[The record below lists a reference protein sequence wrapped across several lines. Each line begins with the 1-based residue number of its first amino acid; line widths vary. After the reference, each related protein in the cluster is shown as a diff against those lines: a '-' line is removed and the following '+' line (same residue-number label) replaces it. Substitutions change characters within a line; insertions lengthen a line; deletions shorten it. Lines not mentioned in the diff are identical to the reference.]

1 MNEQNNK
8 TNKLTDKAF
17 SRFALTSLISILVCI
32 ICLSATTYAW
42 FTGSVQSPGN
52 TIKTASE
59 CLLVVTV
66 KEEGSDTVVSTVYCD
81 EPVTVEG
88 MSGRYA
94 VTLSL
99 PANSAS
105 GYLTISAGGRK
116 YYSECLKRNAEAE
129 QTLTFYLNVSEA
141 QDVTFTVRWGIHSG
155 DPDVLLGGELS
166 I

>member
-1 MNEQNNK
+1 LNEQNNK

-42 FTGSVQSPGN
+42 FTGSAQSGSN
-52 TIKTASE
+52 TVKASSE
-59 CLLVVTV
+59 CLLAVTV
-66 KEEGSDTVVSTVYCD
+66 TEDSSDVVVATVY
-81 EPVTVEG
+81 
-88 MSGRYA
+88 SGSPKEVDAMQGRFA
-94 VTLSL
+94 ITLTL
-99 PANSAS
+99 PKDSAS
-105 GYLTISAGGRK
+105 GYLIITSGERK